1 MLSIPALCW
10 LCAMPL
16 ALARHGLCSSC
27 TRALLKNPPAC
38 PQCGLPSMNPRS
50 PCGRCL
56 QRPPPWQHLVSVGDY
71 RAPLSTLL
79 HRLKFANSTALAWPL
94 SRLLLLCVLQA
105 RRERGLPLPDMLI
118 SIPLHRRRQWRRG
131 FNQSALLAA
140 PLARWLA
147 CPYEPGALVRIK
159 AAGVQHKLSAR
170 LRPRNM
176 KNAFRLELALKGRHI
191 AIVDDVVTTGSTVAE
206 AARLLQ
212 RSGVASLQVWCLCR
226 TL

>member
-16 ALARHGLCSSC
+16 ALARHGLCSCC
-27 TRALLKNPPAC
+27 TRALLKSPPVC
-38 PQCGLPSMNPRS
+38 PQCGLPSMNPRT

-56 QRPPPWQHLVSVGDY
+56 QRPPPWQHLVSVNDY

-79 HRLKFANSTALAWPL
+79 HRLKFANSTALATPL

-105 RRERGLPLPDMLI
+105 RRERALPLPDMLI
-118 SIPLHRRRQWRRG
+118 SIPLHRHRQWRRG

-140 PLARWLA
+140 PLARWLG
-147 CPYEPGALVRIK
+147 CPHKPGALVRIK
-159 AAGVQHKLSAR
+159 SAAVQHTLSAER
-170 LRPRNM
+170 RTHNM
-176 KNAFRLELALKGRHI
+176 KNAFQLELALKGRHI

>member
-1 MLSIPALCW
+1 MLTIPALCW

-16 ALARHGLCSSC
+16 ALARHGLCSCC
-27 TRALLKNPPAC
+27 TRALLKSPPVC

-56 QRPPPWQHLVSVGDY
+56 QRPPPWQHMVSVGDY

-79 HRLKFANSTALAWPL
+79 HRLKFANSPALARPL
-94 SRLLLLCVLQA
+94 SRLLLLRVLQA
-105 RRERGLPLPDMLI
+105 RRERGLPLPERVI
-118 SIPLHRRRQWRRG
+118 SIPLHRRRQWQRG

-140 PLARWLA
+140 PLARWLG
-147 CPYEPGALVRIK
+147 CPYEPGALVRVN
-159 AAGVQHKLSAR
+159 ASAVQHKLSAR
-170 LRPRNM
+170 HRAHNL

-212 RSGVASLQVWCLCR
+212 RSGAASLQVWCLCR